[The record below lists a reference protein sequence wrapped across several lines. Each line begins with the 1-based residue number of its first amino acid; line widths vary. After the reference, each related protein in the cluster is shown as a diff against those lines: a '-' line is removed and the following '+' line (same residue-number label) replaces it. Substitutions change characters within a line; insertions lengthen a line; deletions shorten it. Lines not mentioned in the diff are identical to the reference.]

1 MDNQKQNA
9 NNAELIE
16 ALKLDDDEQI
26 TRKPSGSSDLKGK
39 MRKILMLIIVF
50 IVLLIVVVWLLSL
63 VSGKKQ
69 SYKDIESTMKKAA
82 EKYYSNH
89 KGELPAEDKA
99 TSEVSLQK
107 LINGKYM
114 KDISSYKSG
123 SGSCSGKVVVE
134 NNDDEYLYISYLDC
148 GEKYTTTELF
158 REITKEEN
166 VVTEDSGLYY
176 MNGEYVFRGED
187 VNNFVKIDEN
197 IWRIV
202 KVDKNNEVV
211 LILDEPYVNVKN
223 WDNRYNTA
231 RKMSYGYNDYKKS
244 RLREYNEA
252 IYEASKNNDTS
263 EYKKLLLSEKMV
275 KYLSGYNL
283 CYGNRAATDSTNDN
297 SIECKNVL
305 ENTKVGAL
313 TLSDFINASTDP
325 ECKTATSKSCQNYNY
340 LITNKKT
347 FWLIT
352 GNTVNSY
359 EVYRVNQYG
368 KLESIQASSYSSIR
382 PVIHL
387 NSKTMFNSGTGEE
400 VNPYTIK

>member
-1 MDNQKQNA
+1 MDNQKQNS
-9 NNAELIE
+9 NNKELME
-16 ALKLDDDEQI
+16 ALKLDDDEVVV
-26 TRKPSGSSDLKGK
+26 KKSSSSSSLKGK
-39 MRKILMLIIVF
+39 MRKILLIVILF
-50 IVLLIVVVWLLSL
+50 TILLIVVIWLLSL
-63 VSGKKQ
+63 TSAKKQ

-82 EKYYSNH
+82 EKYYNNH
-89 KGELPAEDKA
+89 KGELPTEDKS

-107 LINGKYM
+107 LINGNYM
-114 KDISSYKSG
+114 KDISKYKSG
-123 SGSCSGKVVVE
+123 SGSCTGKVVVE
-134 NNDDEYLYISYLDC
+134 NNDDVYLYIAYLDC

-166 VVTEDSGLYY
+166 IVTEDSGLYY
-176 MNGEYVFRGED
+176 MNGEYVFRGEN

-197 IWRIV
+197 LWRIV

-211 LILDEPYVNVKN
+211 LILNEPYVNVKN

-231 RKMSYGYNDYKKS
+231 RKMAYGYNDYKKS

-252 IYEASKNNDTS
+252 IYEASKKGDTS
-263 EYKKLLLSEKMV
+263 EYKNPLLSKNSV
-275 KYLSGYNL
+275 KYISGYNL
-283 CYGNRAATDSTNDN
+283 CYGNRASNDSTNNN
-297 SIECKNVL
+297 SFECKNVL
-305 ENTKVGAL
+305 ENTKIGAL

-352 GNTVNSY
+352 GNSANSY

-387 NSKTMFNSGTGEE
+387 NSKTMFNNGTGEE
-400 VNPYTIK
+400 VDPYTIK

>member
-1 MDNQKQNA
+1 MDNKKQNA

-16 ALKLDDDEQI
+16 ALRLDDDEVI
-26 TRKPSGSSDLKGK
+26 VKKSSSSSDLKGK
-39 MRKILMLIIVF
+39 MRKMLMLVILITVLLIIV
-50 IVLLIVVVWLLSL
+50 IWLLSL
-63 VSGKKQ
+63 TSGRKQ

-89 KGELPAEDKA
+89 KGELPTEDKA

-114 KDISSYKSG
+114 KEVSSYKSG
-123 SGSCSGKVVVE
+123 SGSCTGKVVVE
-134 NNDDEYLYISYLDC
+134 NNDDEYLYIAYLDC

-166 VVTEDSGLYY
+166 IVTEDSGLYY
-176 MNGEYVFRGED
+176 MNGEYVFRGEN

-197 IWRIV
+197 LWRIV

-211 LILDEPYVNVKN
+211 LILNEPYVNVKN

-252 IYEASKNNDTS
+252 IYEASKKGDTS
-263 EYKKLLLSEKMV
+263 EYKNPLLSKNAV
-275 KYLSGYNL
+275 KYISGFDL
-283 CYGNRAATDSTNDN
+283 CYGNRAANDSTNNN
-297 SIECKNVL
+297 SVECKNVL
-305 ENTKVGAL
+305 ENTKIGAL
-313 TLSDFINASTDP
+313 TLSDFINASTDS

-340 LITNKKT
+340 LITNKQT

-352 GNTVNSY
+352 GNNANSY

-368 KLESIQASSYSSIR
+368 KLETIQASSYSSIR

-387 NSKTMFNSGTGEE
+387 NSKTMFSSGNGEE
-400 VNPYTIK
+400 INPYTIK

>member
-1 MDNQKQNA
+1 MDNKKQNA

-16 ALKLDDDEQI
+16 ALRLDDDEVI
-26 TRKPSGSSDLKGK
+26 VKKSSSSSDLKGK
-39 MRKILMLIIVF
+39 MRKMLMLVILITVLLIIV
-50 IVLLIVVVWLLSL
+50 IWLLSL
-63 VSGKKQ
+63 TSGRKQ

-89 KGELPAEDKA
+89 KGELPTEDKA

-114 KDISSYKSG
+114 KEVSSYKSG
-123 SGSCSGKVVVE
+123 SGSCTGKVVVE
-134 NNDDEYLYISYLDC
+134 NNDDEYLYIAYLDC

-166 VVTEDSGLYY
+166 IVTEDSGLYY
-176 MNGEYVFRGED
+176 MNGEYVFRGEN

-197 IWRIV
+197 LWRIV

-211 LILDEPYVNVKN
+211 LILNEPYVNVKN

-252 IYEASKNNDTS
+252 IYEASKKGDTS
-263 EYKKLLLSEKMV
+263 EYKTPLLSKNAV
-275 KYLSGYNL
+275 KYISGFDL
-283 CYGNRAATDSTNDN
+283 CYGNRAANDSTNNN
-297 SIECKNVL
+297 SVECKNVL
-305 ENTKVGAL
+305 ENTKIGAL
-313 TLSDFINASTDP
+313 TLSDFINASTDS

-340 LITNKKT
+340 LITSKQT

-352 GNTVNSY
+352 GNNANSY

-368 KLESIQASSYSSIR
+368 KLETIQASSYSSIR

-387 NSKTMFNSGTGEE
+387 NSKTMFSSGNGEE
-400 VNPYTIK
+400 INPYTIK